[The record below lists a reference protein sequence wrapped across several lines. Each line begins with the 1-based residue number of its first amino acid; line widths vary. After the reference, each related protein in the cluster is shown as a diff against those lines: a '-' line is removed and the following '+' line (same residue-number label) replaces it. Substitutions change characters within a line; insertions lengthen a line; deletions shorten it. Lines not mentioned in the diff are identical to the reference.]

1 MNESPY
7 QPEDASMSE
16 PHRAIL
22 DQTRLPTEAVRS
34 DLVDIFNL
42 YFSTPVWPS
51 FDPRPSKKRGSR
63 TLPSVNDGAGAVA
76 VMRRQAG
83 GGTSWDS
90 YCSHM

>member
-7 QPEDASMSE
+7 QPEDASISE

-34 DLVDIFNL
+34 GLVDIFNL

-51 FDPRPSKKRGSR
+51 FDP
-63 TLPSVNDGAGAVA
+63 
-76 VMRRQAG
+76 QAKEETG
-83 GGTSWDS
+83 K
-90 YCSHM
+90 